1 MKIVRETVRSGV
13 EAFMEQIGVQDKLD
27 KMENTKARAPL
38 ASQEAMEESPIQ
50 MCGEVSE
57 SVRGKEFKV
66 IHVLANSCCMYV

>member
-1 MKIVRETVRSGV
+1 
-13 EAFMEQIGVQDKLD
+13 MEQAVGKDT
-27 KMENTKARAPL
+27 KMEEAKARAPL

-66 IHVLANSCCMYV
+66 DNSKLGAMHYVRIVTGYV

>member
-1 MKIVRETVRSGV
+1 
-13 EAFMEQIGVQDKLD
+13 MEQAVGKDT
-27 KMENTKARAPL
+27 KMEEAKARAPL

-66 IHVLANSCCMYV
+66 DNRYNLGAMHYVRIVTLYV